1 MKMKFTHVILATAIF
16 GAVSLPGA
24 AFSQT
29 APVTLQSDIKIEK
42 TIIQDGV
49 SKVVYV
55 PATRATPGKRLIIG
69 NTYRNNS
76 AAPINN
82 FAITNPLPSGVSYQS
97 DPTDRGQLSVDG
109 GQTWGQLAALTVA
122 NADGTRRPAQAGD
135 VTHIRWNVPV
145 IAPGTSGTVAYH
157 AVVR

>member
-1 MKMKFTHVILATAIF
+1 MKMNFHPAIQ
-16 GAVSLPGA
+16 VTSLLA
-24 AFSQT
+24 AFGLSSAASAQT

-42 TIIQDGV
+42 TVVEGGV
-49 SKVVYV
+49 SKVVYI

-69 NTYRNNS
+69 NTYRNNT

-82 FAITNPLPSGVSYQS
+82 FAITNPLPTGVSYQS
-97 DPTDRGQLSVDG
+97 DPADRGQLSVDG
-109 GQTWGQLAALTVA
+109 GRTWGPLSALTIA

>member
-1 MKMKFTHVILATAIF
+1 MKFNHAILASALI
-16 GAVSLPGA
+16 GA
-24 AFSQT
+24 ASLSSAALAQT

-42 TIIQDGV
+42 TLVQDGV

-69 NTYRNNS
+69 NTYRNNT

-97 DPTDRGQLSVDG
+97 DPSDRGQLSVDG
-109 GQTWGQLAALTVA
+109 GQTWGQLAGLTVA
-122 NADGTRRPAQAGD
+122 TADGTRRQAQAGD

>member
-1 MKMKFTHVILATAIF
+1 MKFRHALFAATLF
-16 GAVSLPGA
+16 SAVSLSGPVTA
-24 AFSQT
+24 QT

-42 TIIQDGV
+42 TVVENGV

-69 NTYRNNS
+69 NTFRNNT

-82 FAITNPLPSGVSYQS
+82 FAITNPLPTGVSYLS
-97 DPTDRGQLSVDG
+97 DPSDRGQLSVDG
-109 GQTWGQLAALTVA
+109 GKTWGQLSALTVA
-122 NADGTRRPAQAGD
+122 NADGTRRAALASD
-135 VTHIRWNVPV
+135 VTHVRWNVPI